1 MDSPVYLLWLCR
13 PPAPSL
19 RCTGFPWRLLFCRH
33 IYVDPEFTMCLPRSK
48 QSPTHRRP
56 KGMIETRY
64 VAVFDPESCS
74 LCRLPASKIDG
85 ELDPIRFG
93 AHEIILTFQ
102 SEQLR
107 SDTSPSA
114 EKPVRSL
121 CLQGFREASGER
133 RRSKVRRDIS
143 VYR

>member
-1 MDSPVYLLWLCR
+1 
-13 PPAPSL
+13 
-19 RCTGFPWRLLFCRH
+19 
-33 IYVDPEFTMCLPRSK
+33 
-48 QSPTHRRP
+48 
-56 KGMIETRY
+56 MIETHY
-64 VAVFDPESCS
+64 VAVFDPESCN
-74 LCRLPASKIDG
+74 LCRLPASKIDS

-93 AHEIILTFQ
+93 AHEIILTLQ